1 MKKLTFSLLSAL
13 VIMGM
18 LPVACTQ
25 SNQQAT
31 NSTATIV
38 SDSSGTAFKPANM
51 KEQMIYSRAIEA
63 ANWGMSAVNFDL
75 MVEATKK
82 AGGNYNQ
89 ITIWP
94 GLLDWMNQTITPN
107 PDVIYVM
114 PFVNTEKVG
123 PMVLEIPP
131 ADTGTVVGSIMDR
144 WQMAMDDVGPAG
156 LDKGK
161 GGKYLILPPGYKEPI
176 PAGYIPMYSDT
187 YLSYSLLRV
196 VLKSGDKKG
205 IDNAVAYA
213 KRIQLYPLS
222 QANASSKTIWVDAS
236 GKEYNSLIP
245 YDLDFYKSLNRA
257 VQDDIWLTKDQA
269 MIDPL
274 KYIGI
279 EKGKPFNPDARTKE
293 ILTYAIRDA
302 KIWFKQRFDSLFDTP
317 FYEGTNWAF
326 PVTEEFG
333 RGVKSNFADPNS
345 YPTDMR
351 GLLYTFIFF
360 SAKHAGEGQW
370 YLMAIKDKDNQI
382 LNGSDNY
389 RLHVPANVPV
399 RQYWSI
405 TVYDAAV
412 HAFIRNFTRFNR
424 SSQSPGLQKN
434 ADGSVDIYFG
444 PKAPEGK
451 EPNWIPTNPGGTF
464 ELMARFYGPDKTFF
478 TKEWKLGNVEKV
490 Q

>member
-1 MKKLTFSLLSAL
+1 MNKKILLAIL
-13 VIMGM
+13 PVIMI
-18 LPVACTQ
+18 ACKQTP
-25 SNQQAT
+25 T
-31 NSTATIV
+31 NKTGTSGNADTAKASV
-38 SDSSGTAFKPANM
+38 FKPANI

-75 MVEATKK
+75 MVQATKK
-82 AGGNYNQ
+82 AGGDYNQ
-89 ITIWP
+89 IVIWP
-94 GLLDWMNQTITPN
+94 KLLDWMNQTITPN

-114 PFVNTEKVG
+114 PFVNTKDVG

-131 ADTGTVVGSIMDR
+131 ADSGTVVGSVMDR

-161 GGKYLILPPGYKEPI
+161 GGKYLILPPEYKGAI
-176 PAGYIPMYSDT
+176 PAGYLPMHSGT
-187 YLSYSLLRV
+187 YLGYSLLRV
-196 VLKSGDKKG
+196 VLKSPGEKG
-205 IDNAVAYA
+205 ITDAVAYA
-213 KRIQLYPLS
+213 RRIKLYPFS
-222 QANASSKTIWVDAS
+222 QAGKSPKTTWLDAS
-236 GKEYNSLIP
+236 GKEFNSLIP
-245 YDLDFYKSLNRA
+245 YDFNFYESLNRV

-293 ILTYAIRDA
+293 ILASAISDA
-302 KIWFKQRFDSLFDTP
+302 KQWFKLRYEDMFKKP
-317 FYEGTNWAF
+317 FYEGTTWAF

-333 RGVKSNFADPNS
+333 TDVKSNFADPNS

-360 SAKHAGEGQW
+360 SAKHVGEGQW
-370 YLMAIKDKDNQI
+370 YLMAITDKDNQM
-382 LNGSDNY
+382 LKGSENY

-405 TVYDAAV
+405 TVYDAAT

-424 SSQSPGLQKN
+424 SSQSPGIQKN
-434 ADGSVDIYFG
+434 ADGSTDIYFG
-444 PKAPEGK
+444 PNAPQGK
-451 EPNWIPTNPGGTF
+451 EANWIPTNPNGTF

-478 TKEWKLGNVEKV
+478 TKNWKLGTVEKV
-490 Q
+490 K